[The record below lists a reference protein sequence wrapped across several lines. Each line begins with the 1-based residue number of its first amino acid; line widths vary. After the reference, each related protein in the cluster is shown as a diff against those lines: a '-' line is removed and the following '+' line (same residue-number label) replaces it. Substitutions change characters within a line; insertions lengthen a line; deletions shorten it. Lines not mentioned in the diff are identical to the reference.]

1 MSDRAA
7 CLWLIALAIV
17 ALLYEAAVIY
27 LDRWD
32 LTISTRVL
40 TVADR
45 SRFAVI
51 AITGCVS
58 FVAGVLIGH
67 CLWPQ
72 R

>member
-7 CLWLIALAIV
+7 CLLIIALGIL
-17 ALLYEAAVIY
+17 ALLYEGAVIY

-32 LTISTRVL
+32 LAISTRVL

>member
-7 CLWLIALAIV
+7 CLLIIALGIL
-17 ALLYEAAVIY
+17 ALLYEGAVIY